1 MINELKSKL
10 IALGMDESLADKTL
24 DTVADFA
31 KTKLPSQFHSA
42 LDEVMAG
49 KKPDLSQL
57 GGLMGG
63 IKGLFGGK

>member
-24 DTVADFA
+24 TTVADFA

-57 GGLMGG
+57 GGLIGG
-63 IKGLFGGK
+63 IKGLFGSK